1 MRERTS
7 SAIDLGACAADLAKA
22 EAERI
27 PIGPLTER
35 FPALTLQ
42 DAYAIQQANVRRR
55 TDSGER
61 IVGHKIGLTAKAMQ
75 ELMGVNEPDYGHLLD
90 TMVHDLHGPL
100 DLSELID
107 PQVEVE
113 PGFVLAQ
120 PLSGADLTIENVI
133 DATDYIVVCLEIID
147 SRNVDWRIKVQD
159 TVADNGS
166 SARIVVGE
174 ERVKPKAVALDGL
187 LTTLELDHKVVETGV
202 TTAILGHPAIGVA
215 WLARSLSQFNIT
227 LRPGDIVL
235 PGTCTRSRRLFGHDY
250 ATGRI
255 DKLGSVSISIR
266 NQPFIT
272 TRR

>member
-1 MRERTS
+1 MKQQPSQSVDVR
-7 SAIDLGACAADLAKA
+7 ACAAALAKA
-22 EAERI
+22 EADRI
-27 PIGPLTER
+27 PIRPLTES

-42 DAYAIQQANVRRR
+42 DAYAVQQANILRR
-55 TDSGER
+55 TQSGER

-75 ELMGVNEPDYGHLLD
+75 ELFGVNEPDYGHLLH
-90 TMVHDLHGPL
+90 TMVHDPRKPL

-113 PGFVLAQ
+113 PGFVLARA
-120 PLSGADLTIENVI
+120 LSGADLSIENVL

-147 SRNVDWRIKVQD
+147 SRIVDWRIKVQD

-166 SARIVVGE
+166 SARIVIGE
-174 ERVKPKAVALDGL
+174 QRVKPKSIALDGL
-187 LTTLELDHKVVETGV
+187 LTTLELDHKVVETGL
-202 TTAILGHPAIGVA
+202 TTDILGHPANGVA

-235 PGTCTRSRRLFGHDY
+235 PGTCTRSRRLFGHEH

-255 DKLGSVSISIR
+255 DKLGSVSISTR
-266 NQPFIT
+266 NHPFVT